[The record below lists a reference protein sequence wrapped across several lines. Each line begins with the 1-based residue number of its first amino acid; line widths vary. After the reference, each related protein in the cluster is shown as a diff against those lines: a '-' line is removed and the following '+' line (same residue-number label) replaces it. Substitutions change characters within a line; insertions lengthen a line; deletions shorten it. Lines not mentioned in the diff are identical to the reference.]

1 MLLAAAASATQVSPK
16 GGVTVLDATL
26 KRPSTSSSNDNNC
39 SSRNKSGPSRS
50 KRIGSSSSSSN
61 GVDGMRDDDVDDDDY
76 GDEAGDHHQG
86 GGASAESAA
95 DWSAGA
101 VGRRER
107 LPLDP
112 ETVHPSFAGRRALPR
127 HESPASG
134 RAYGLWDPEEVHPA
148 FFGHLRH
155 DGEAAGAAGVAG
167 WNGAGDGGEMDRAL
181 RVLRGAT
188 DSAAVIGGDGE
199 DGGRGDLAGVVRW
212 SAEDRATVLGF
223 LCEEASMTD
232 AAVKHLEVAYAE
244 AADSGGGFA
253 QYCRSYKLL
262 LFMVLRF
269 ENHVWSNSSI
279 VPYRI
284 VLYTVRV
291 YCLNSIRLIFT
302 LYVER
307 LFDDFCSG
315 S

>member
-1 MLLAAAASATQVSPK
+1 M
-16 GGVTVLDATL
+16 
-26 KRPSTSSSNDNNC
+26 
-39 SSRNKSGPSRS
+39 
-50 KRIGSSSSSSN
+50 GSSSSSSN
-61 GVDGMRDDDVDDDDY
+61 GMRDDDDDY
-76 GDEAGDHHQG
+76 GDEAGDHHQE
-86 GGASAESAA
+86 GGASAVTVA
-95 DWSAGA
+95 DWSTS
-101 VGRRER
+101 RRER

-188 DSAAVIGGDGE
+188 DSATVSGGSGE

-223 LCEEASMTD
+223 LCEEASMTC
-232 AAVKHLEVAYAE
+232 AAVKHLEVGCVE
-244 AADSGGGFA
+244 AADRGGGFT
-253 QYCRSYKLL
+253 QYCGPCKLL
-262 LFMVLRF
+262 LLFVVVRF
-269 ENHVWSNSSI
+269 EACIQWGIKPQMQQQQHRTQGGTWRA
-279 VPYRI
+279 Y
-284 VLYTVRV
+284 
-291 YCLNSIRLIFT
+291 
-302 LYVER
+302 E
-307 LFDDFCSG
+307 DA
-315 S
+315 